1 MRQLLARTF
10 RENILDSDS
19 KSRRRKED
27 ILFMKSLNV
36 LGVSSSMRE
45 GSFGTIALKIVLDT
59 AQKYEAKTRLLELR
73 KMEMPLYNPDSDSSM
88 QSNMKLQKVT
98 DDVNWADAFVLV
110 SPDYHGSI
118 SGSMK
123 NFLDYYWEE
132 FAGKTFGYIC
142 TSHEKGLTVM
152 DQMRTAVRQCYGW
165 SLPYGISVNGEDDF
179 NEVGEVVNSV
189 LDKRLKMLARDL
201 VVYGKLIR
209 GQFIQDISSEVTDTF
224 VARYR

>member
-1 MRQLLARTF
+1 L
-10 RENILDSDS
+10 
-19 KSRRRKED
+19 
-27 ILFMKSLNV
+27 KSLNV

-45 GSFGTIALKIVLDT
+45 GSFGTRTVKRVLDT
-59 AQKYEAKTRLLELR
+59 AQQYEAKTRLLELR
-73 KMEMPLYNPDSDSSM
+73 KIGMPLFNPDSDSSI
-88 QSNMKLQKVT
+88 QSDMKLQKVT
-98 DDVNWADAFVLV
+98 NDVNWADAYILV

-118 SGSMK
+118 SGAMK

-132 FAGKTFGYIC
+132 FAGKIFGYIC

-165 SLPYGISVNGEDDF
+165 SLPYGISVNGQEDF
-179 NEVGEVVNSV
+179 NKVGEVTNSL
-189 LDKRLKMLARDL
+189 LDKRLRMLARDL

-209 GQFIQDISSEVTDTF
+209 GQFLQDLSSDVIDTF